1 MVSLLTQD
9 VYILSLSLV
18 PYLTPSNTREVLRY
32 YILPA
37 LLSAAT
43 DITIDGDTFSEGRQ
57 RSSPGSSAAALLLDS
72 PPNSR
77 AKVYSPFFF
86 FLRGTNNKLREKWKY
101 PGKSYLILP
110 KLSIVTILPHLFFQ
124 R

>member
-43 DITIDGDTFSEGRQ
+43 DITIDGDTFSEG
-57 RSSPGSSAAALLLDS
+57 
-72 PPNSR
+72 
-77 AKVYSPFFF
+77 
-86 FLRGTNNKLREKWKY
+86 
-101 PGKSYLILP
+101 
-110 KLSIVTILPHLFFQ
+110 
-124 R
+124 